1 MYYEMFRLMMK
12 FGMNL
17 ELFNS
22 RIKNMKYQITQ
33 KLSTSRNV
41 IEYKEGCSMGKVCN
55 PSLHAHMRHVQKSYF
70 MRTKY

>member
-1 MYYEMFRLMMK
+1 
-12 FGMNL
+12 
-17 ELFNS
+17 
-22 RIKNMKYQITQ
+22 MKYQITQ

-55 PSLHAHMRHVQKSYF
+55 PSIRAHMRHVQKSYL